1 MKTIALYLHMPFCA
15 RKCAYCDFASYP
27 GRERDMARYFLALQ
41 REMEEQCAR
50 FGSMRAKT
58 IFIGGGTPSLMSG
71 AQVGALMRMVRAH
84 FEVAEGAEIT
94 MEANPGT
101 LSEEKLLA
109 CRTAGI
115 NRLSMGA
122 QAAQSGLLKALGRIH
137 QWADVAQSVRMARA
151 SGFENIN
158 IDLMY
163 ALPGQSLDDW
173 AETLERAM
181 ALHPEHLSCYS
192 LIVEDGTPLKE
203 RLERGEIS
211 LPDEETTLE
220 FQTMVEQALPRA
232 GYERY
237 EISNYAKKGC
247 ECRHNLAYW
256 LREDY
261 LGLGC
266 AAHSLM
272 NGLRFGNTADLDGY
286 IAGEYGREEQAL
298 ALLDERVEA
307 VMLGLRLTRGLSLA
321 DYRARYGRDLLKEA
335 PSAFEKL
342 RGLGLMKWNE
352 ERLFLT
358 PHGLRVQN
366 AALVEILDEM
376 EGE

>member
-41 REMEEQCAR
+41 QEMEEQCAR

-352 ERLFLT
+352 KRLFLT

>member
-1 MKTIALYLHMPFCA
+1 
-15 RKCAYCDFASYP
+15 
-27 GRERDMARYFLALQ
+27 
-41 REMEEQCAR
+41 
-50 FGSMRAKT
+50 MRAKT

-71 AQVGALMRMVRAH
+71 AQIGALMRMVRAH

-109 CRTAGI
+109 CRTTGI

-192 LIVEDGTPLKE
+192 LIVEDGT
-203 RLERGEIS
+203 
-211 LPDEETTLE
+211 
-220 FQTMVEQALPRA
+220 
-232 GYERY
+232 
-237 EISNYAKKGC
+237 C
-247 ECRHNLAYW
+247 
-256 LREDY
+256 
-261 LGLGC
+261 
-266 AAHSLM
+266 
-272 NGLRFGNTADLDGY
+272 
-286 IAGEYGREEQAL
+286 
-298 ALLDERVEA
+298 LLYTSRCV
-307 VMLGLRLTRGLSLA
+307 
-321 DYRARYGRDLLKEA
+321 
-335 PSAFEKL
+335 
-342 RGLGLMKWNE
+342 
-352 ERLFLT
+352 
-358 PHGLRVQN
+358 
-366 AALVEILDEM
+366 
-376 EGE
+376 